1 MTENKIVTEA
11 ALKLATAIELLEAA
25 MEEVEIAIMNDE
37 SDEASQIVDDL
48 GDLMRP
54 AVRNRLLR
62 SLTGMFYY

>member
-54 AVRNRLLR
+54 AVSRRLLR